1 MDLAREWAAFAGA
14 LFALMGTSLAS
25 AARRSAED
33 ALSWERQWRVAVG
46 STEPAGDE
54 EPRRRRL
61 VLAYRAGGS
70 VFAAAGLVLLVLAAT
85 GRAPFAGRGAGR
97 DAGRDAL
104 FGGVFF
110 TACGLVL
117 AVNAWLR
124 RKRAPRFLDGELLD
138 PETPLPLG
146 ERVAAVCT
154 RGMIVLFLAFGM
166 RLLRVGLR

>member
-1 MDLAREWAAFAGA
+1 MNPAREWAAFAGA
-14 LFALMGTSLAS
+14 LFALMGVSLAA

-46 STEPAGDE
+46 APEPAGDE

-61 VLAYRAGGS
+61 TLWYRLGG
-70 VFAAAGLVLLVLAAT
+70 VFFAAAGLGLLIAAAT

-97 DAGRDAL
+97 DAL

-110 TACGLVL
+110 TACGAVL

-124 RKRAPRFLDGELLD
+124 RKRAPRFLDGVLLD
-138 PETPLPLG
+138 PEAPLPFG
-146 ERVAAVCT
+146 ERVAASCS
-154 RGMIVLFLAFGM
+154 RAMIVLFLAFGL
-166 RLLRVGLR
+166 RLLREGLR

>member
-1 MDLAREWAAFAGA
+1 MDLAREWAAFSGA
-14 LFALMGTSLAS
+14 LFSLMGVSLAA

-46 STEPAGDE
+46 SPEPAGDE

-61 VLAYRAGGS
+61 VLAYRAGGMF
-70 VFAAAGLVLLVLAAT
+70 FAAAGLVLLVLAAT

-97 DAGRDAL
+97 DAL

-110 TACGLVL
+110 TLCGLVL

-138 PETPLPLG
+138 ADKPLPLG

-154 RGMIVLFLAFGM
+154 HGMIVLFLAFGM

>member
-1 MDLAREWAAFAGA
+1 MSVAREWATFSGA
-14 LFALMGTSLAS
+14 LFLLMGVSLAA

-46 STEPAGDE
+46 SSEPAGDE
-54 EPRRRRL
+54 EPRRRLL
-61 VLAYRAGGS
+61 VLAYRAGGA

-85 GRAPFAGRGAGR
+85 GRAPFAGRG
-97 DAGRDAL
+97 AGRDAL

-124 RKRAPRFLDGELLD
+124 RKRAPRFLDGELLG

-154 RGMIVLFLAFGM
+154 RGMIVLFLSFGA

>member
-97 DAGRDAL
+97 DAL
-104 FGGVFF
+104 FGGIFF
-110 TACGLVL
+110 TLCGLVL

-154 RGMIVLFLAFGM
+154 HGMIVLFLAFGT